1 MERRLAAIILR
12 SNAGRPVAGVRIGG
26 LASHP
31 LKLPLMERR
40 ILSMTR
46 R

>member
-1 MERRLAAIILR
+1 MERRLAVIIRR
-12 SNAGRPVAGVRIGG
+12 SNAGQPVADVRIGG

>member
-1 MERRLAAIILR
+1 MERRLAVIIRR

-26 LASHP
+26 LASRP

-40 ILSMTR
+40 MLSTTR

>member
-1 MERRLAAIILR
+1 MERRLAVIIRR
-12 SNAGRPVAGVRIGG
+12 SNAGQPVAGVRIGG

-31 LKLPLMERR
+31 LKLPLMGWRM
-40 ILSMTR
+40 LSMAR